1 MLYWRVITAIFLI
14 PLVLWGIINLSAQWF
29 EVITAMVFLIGA
41 MEWTTL
47 CDYHQIKSKAI
58 FLSIFLLALGLLK
71 GSQFVS
77 PVISYSWCM
86 LAVLF
91 WFFAWYWVKTYR
103 ATPPRFL
110 NTSFNRAVIGILCL
124 SSAWLAINLI
134 RSLDYGREWIIFLFI
149 LIWSTDTFAYFV
161 GRKWGKESLAPYVS
175 PKKTYEGFW
184 GGVIGAFFAAL
195 CTVALLQL
203 EIFHSIKPMLFEVKN
218 LATLLSVVFITILLA
233 VLGDL
238 FESLLKRIVGVK
250 DSGAILPGHG
260 GILDRFDSLISAL
273 PFYALSLVWLQ
284 GHG

>member
-14 PLVLWGIINLSAQWF
+14 PLVLWGIISLSPLGF
-29 EVITAMVFLIGA
+29 EAVTAIVFLIGA

-47 CDYHQIKSKAI
+47 CDYRQIKSKAI
-58 FLSIFLLALGLLK
+58 FLSLFLLVLAVIKLT
-71 GSQFVS
+71 QFVG
-77 PVISYSWCM
+77 PIISYSWCG

-91 WFFAWYWVKTYR
+91 WLFAWYWVKTYR
-103 ATPPRFL
+103 AVTPPFL
-110 NTSFNRAVIGILCL
+110 NKSFNRAIIGILCL
-124 SSAWLAINLI
+124 SSAWLALNLV
-134 RSLDYGREWIIFLFI
+134 RSLDFGREWIIFLFI

-161 GRKWGKESLAPYVS
+161 GRKWGKAPLAPYVS

-184 GGVIGAFFAAL
+184 GGVIGSIFAAF

-203 EIFHSIKPMLFEVKN
+203 EFFHTIKPWLFEVKN
-218 LATLLSVVFITILLA
+218 LAILLSVVFVTILLA

-238 FESLLKRIVGVK
+238 FESLLKRIVGIK

-284 GHG
+284 GR